1 VHLTAPGPA
10 TVTSAPSPVPGPEA
24 VETDPVAH
32 GALPGTTSRCRV
44 MNTTNRPWRRRL
56 DLVTGSGS
64 AIPFHDARNTPQ
76 AGFLDHG
83 AA

>member
-10 TVTSAPSPVPGPEA
+10 TVASAPSPVPGPEA

-44 MNTTNRPWRRRL
+44 MNTTTDPGVAAWTWSP
-56 DLVTGSGS
+56 DL
-64 AIPFHDARNTPQ
+64 ARDPVP
-76 AGFLDHG
+76 
-83 AA
+83 